1 MCKIVNRIEY
11 KAIMIGKI
19 EEIRDYLYK
28 YLEARLDLFKTE
40 AQEQIENVVVQII
53 YLVVLLLLVSLT
65 GIFVFIMVAVL
76 LNEWL
81 ESRYLGFAIVF
92 SLLLVKTIVWV
103 RAGGWV
109 NNVVRQLLYHIFK
122 KN

>member
-1 MCKIVNRIEY
+1 
-11 KAIMIGKI
+11 MIGKI